1 MNRGY
6 EMIEEMKLCPI
17 SELEEWISNNEK
29 SYLDKYD
36 QLLQEAER
44 YKKRAD
50 ECEKMKSKVSII
62 SQRFSSNADF
72 LKLLQY
78 MGGSMPDIDNMN
90 RRLSQISLG
99 EVLGNEDIDVWIA
112 NTKGNRIHCIEI
124 KGTVVNIT
132 LKDVDKIQDITGY
145 VNELY
150 SLYTGTRDEYMYERC
165 MRKLLA
171 KKIVACDFK
180 PITLK
185 ADYRNFASQM

>member
-1 MNRGY
+1 
-6 EMIEEMKLCPI
+6 MIEEMKLCPI
-17 SELEEWISNNEK
+17 SELEKWISNNEK

-36 QLLQEAER
+36 QLLQEAEY

-50 ECEKMKSKVSII
+50 ECKKMKSKVSII
-62 SQRFSSNADF
+62 SHRFSSNADF

-145 VNELY
+145 VKELY
-150 SLYTGTRDEYMYERC
+150 SLYAGKKDEYMYDRC

-180 PITLK
+180 PIILK
-185 ADYRNFASQM
+185 LDYRNFASQM